1 MWVNGHLIDTAFK
14 KNQKRRKIRRRSF
27 TSSIKRE
34 IMPFVRRSHAV
45 TAKKCTKKCD
55 ARAKVL
61 FFSENPL

>member
-1 MWVNGHLIDTAFK
+1 MWANGHLIDTAFK

-34 IMPFVRRSHAV
+34 IMPFLRRSHAV
-45 TAKKCTKKCD
+45 TAKQCTKKCD